1 MSGAWVA
8 GFIPGETY
16 MAVQTDR
23 VISEL
28 RDLILSGQ
36 AQPGERLTELG
47 YAARL
52 GVSRTPLRLA
62 FAELEKEGLLE
73 RMRSGGYRV
82 RTFSMADI
90 ADAVDV
96 RGLLEG
102 MAVRLIA
109 ENGLIPEVQQ
119 SLESIV
125 RLGRQLVD
133 DATSS
138 DSHVVDAEAWRRL
151 NQRFHETLAAACGNS
166 ALVSALDHNNK
177 LPFVGP
183 GSLTLP
189 LIPTRLETSF
199 VARAQ
204 SDHEDVLQALIHRQ
218 ANRAEALMREH
229 AYRSRQNKRQLIDEL
244 RQQRESRGDMP
255 DIGPAELV
263 AHALSA

>member
-1 MSGAWVA
+1 
-8 GFIPGETY
+8 

-73 RMRSGGYRV
+73 RMRSGGYCV
-82 RTFSMADI
+82 RTFSITDI

-109 ENGLIPEVQQ
+109 ENGMSADVRK

-125 RLGRQLVD
+125 RQGRELID
-133 DATSS
+133 DATNT
-138 DSHVVDAEAWRRL
+138 DSQAVDAESWRRL
-151 NQRFHETLAAACGNS
+151 NLRFHEVLAAACGNS
-166 ALVSALDHNNK
+166 ALVSALNHNNK

-183 GSLTLP
+183 GSLALP

-204 SDHEDVLQALIHRQ
+204 SDHEDVLHALINRE
-218 ANRAEALMREH
+218 ASRAEALMREH
-229 AYRSRQNKRQLIDEL
+229 AYRSRQNKRQLI
-244 RQQRESRGDMP
+244 
-255 DIGPAELV
+255 AEL
-263 AHALSA
+263 

>member
-1 MSGAWVA
+1 
-8 GFIPGETY
+8 
-16 MAVQTDR
+16 MALQTDR

-73 RMRSGGYRV
+73 RMQSGGYCV
-82 RTFSMADI
+82 RKFSVDDI

-96 RGLLEG
+96 RGVLEG

-109 ENGLIPEVQQ
+109 ETGL
-119 SLESIV
+119 STDDRRTLECIV
-125 RLGRQLVD
+125 LQGKELVD
-133 DATSS
+133 EATKVASQ
-138 DSHVVDAEAWRRL
+138 VVDAESWRYL
-151 NQRFHETLAAACGNS
+151 NLQFHEALVAACGNA
-166 ALVSALDHNNK
+166 ALVAAIAHNNM

-199 VARAQ
+199 VSRAQ
-204 SDHEDVLQALIHRQ
+204 TDHEDVLRALVNNE
-218 ANRAEALMREH
+218 ASRAEALMREH
-229 AYRSRQNKRQLIDEL
+229 AYRSKQNKRQLISEL
-244 RQQRESRGDMP
+244 HKPLKKNGLYPRST
-255 DIGPAELV
+255 
-263 AHALSA
+263 S

>member
-1 MSGAWVA
+1 
-8 GFIPGETY
+8 

-47 YAARL
+47 YAAL
-52 GVSRTPLRLA
+52 MGVSRTPLRLA

-73 RMRSGGYRV
+73 RMRSGGYCV
-82 RTFSMADI
+82 RMFSVDDI
-90 ADAVDV
+90 ANAVDV

-109 ENGLIPEVQQ
+109 EKGLSIDEKRI
-119 SLESIV
+119 LESIV
-125 RLGRQLVD
+125 RQGRELVD
-133 DATSS
+133 EAT
-138 DSHVVDAEAWRRL
+138 HVASQVIDAESWRRL
-151 NQRFHETLAAACGNS
+151 NQQFHETLVSACGNS
-166 ALVSALDHNNK
+166 ALISSIEHNNK

-189 LIPTRLETSF
+189 SIPTRLETSF

-204 SDHEDVLQALIHRQ
+204 SDHEDVLHALINHE
-218 ANRAEALMREH
+218 AGRAEALMREH
-229 AYRSRQNKRQLIDEL
+229 AYRSRQNKRQLIVEL
-244 RQQRESRGDMP
+244 RRAREQSGDSSP
-255 DIGPAELV
+255 LGLAELTGRP
-263 AHALSA
+263 